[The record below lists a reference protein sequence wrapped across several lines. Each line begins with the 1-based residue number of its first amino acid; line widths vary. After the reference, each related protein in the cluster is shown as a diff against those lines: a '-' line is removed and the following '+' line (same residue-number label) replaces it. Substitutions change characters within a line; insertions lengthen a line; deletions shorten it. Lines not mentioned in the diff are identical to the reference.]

1 MKLRKI
7 HRILKLKQ
15 SNRVRPYIDFN
26 TKKTTISN
34 NEADKNFFKLMNNSV
49 YGIRKRIKIRV
60 VRNSQYLIKYTSKP
74 TCVNWKAFENNLAA
88 IHEKKISLTLSK
100 PIYVGFT
107 VLETSKWEM
116 YNFHYNFMIRKFN
129 TSSFFCKK

>member
-49 YGIRKRIKIRV
+49 YGIRKRI
-60 VRNSQYLIKYTSKP
+60 
-74 TCVNWKAFENNLAA
+74 
-88 IHEKKISLTLSK
+88 
-100 PIYVGFT
+100 
-107 VLETSKWEM
+107 
-116 YNFHYNFMIRKFN
+116 
-129 TSSFFCKK
+129 

>member
-49 YGIRKRIKIRV
+49 YGKAMENLRKRIKIRV
-60 VRNSQYLIKYTSKP
+60 IKNSQDLNIHQDLHVLIGKYLKTI
-74 TCVNWKAFENNLAA
+74 
-88 IHEKKISLTLSK
+88 
-100 PIYVGFT
+100 
-107 VLETSKWEM
+107 
-116 YNFHYNFMIRKFN
+116 
-129 TSSFFCKK
+129 